1 MRGRPG
7 LRVVAVLL
15 PLVARLLV
23 RVPVVQYHHRVVLLL
38 TRPVPTLLAADQ

>member
-7 LRVVAVLL
+7 LWVVAVLL

-23 RVPVVQYHHRVVLLL
+23 RVPVVQYHYGVVLLL
-38 TRPVPTLLAADQ
+38 TRPVSALLAADQ